1 MAVWDKKQ
9 NNHNNQNIKAV
20 ACQELDVCGRRLRVS
35 RARRFPARRLGSA
48 GLACNPG

>member
-20 ACQELDVCGRRLRVS
+20 ACQELDVCGRRLRS
-35 RARRFPARRLGSA
+35 ESLSGAPL
-48 GLACNPG
+48 PGPPSGFGGPSL

>member
-20 ACQELDVCGRRLRVS
+20 ACQELDVYGRRFAVKVS
-35 RARRFPARRLGSA
+35 RAPGSRPAVWV
-48 GLACNPG
+48 PGA